1 MATLVGRAA
10 ELSTLASLLD
20 EAAAGHAVAALVGG
34 DAGVGKSRL
43 VAEVAARAASRG
55 FTVLTGQCAE
65 IGDSVPYLPF
75 AARSAP
81 PNPASRRR
89 SRPARCSRC
98 CCPTATAGTTGSRT
112 GPD

>member
-10 ELSTLASLLD
+10 ELARLANVLD
-20 EAAAGHAVAALVGG
+20 EAADSRAVAALVSG

-43 VAEVAARAASRG
+43 VAEVAALAAGRG

-75 AARSAP
+75 AGAP
-81 PNPASRRR
+81 
-89 SRPARCSRC
+89 
-98 CCPTATAGTTGSRT
+98 
-112 GPD
+112 